1 MRIENLCSFEKFS
14 IGGLYQ
20 NVRIPTIKCI
30 EKGGACVAPPSLS
43 QCYGDSLCESTGKA
57 LPLAVVTDESELALD
72 RVPLN
77 GDGLHLSAQFFGHIP
92 KLAGE
97 CEDPHIGGFGFHYKR
112 VDLASEVVLDL
123 SPLSKIVLHNP
134 PRVRAV
140 TDLTQVF
147 IQLFVEGWRA
157 LALTCFVQEDLISAV
172 GADREDVVVA
182 NVRLDMM
189 PGMPLGLLAGV
200 HALAVVVDL
209 FRGLI
214 LSQSTLPAIN
224 VWLHEFTLSMK
235 PHTYLFCKGF

>member
-1 MRIENLCSFEKFS
+1 MCCAPEFVPMLR
-14 IGGLYQ
+14 GLPL
-20 NVRIPTIKCI
+20 RKHR
-30 EKGGACVAPPSLS
+30 
-43 QCYGDSLCESTGKA
+43 KA

-200 HALAVVVDL
+200 HALAVVVDP

>member
-1 MRIENLCSFEKFS
+1 M
-14 IGGLYQ
+14 
-20 NVRIPTIKCI
+20 
-30 EKGGACVAPPSLS
+30 A
-43 QCYGDSLCESTGKA
+43 
-57 LPLAVVTDESELALD
+57 
-72 RVPLN
+72 
-77 GDGLHLSAQFFGHIP
+77 
-92 KLAGE
+92 
-97 CEDPHIGGFGFHYKR
+97 
-112 VDLASEVVLDL
+112 
-123 SPLSKIVLHNP
+123 
-134 PRVRAV
+134 
-140 TDLTQVF
+140 DLTQVF